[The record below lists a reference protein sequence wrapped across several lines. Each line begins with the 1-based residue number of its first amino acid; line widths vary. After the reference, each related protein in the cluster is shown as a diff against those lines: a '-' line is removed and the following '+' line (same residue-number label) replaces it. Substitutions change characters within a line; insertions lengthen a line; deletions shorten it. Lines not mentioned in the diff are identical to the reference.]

1 MTQSTVSARPP
12 RASDRAGASPADRV
26 VSAMPYVLLGALLLV
41 VVRRVSVPVSNPDTF
56 FHLRYGHEF
65 LNGWA
70 LRHPGHVST
79 LGQRDWVPTQWAS
92 QVAMAAT
99 ESAFGLAGVVWLT
112 GLVVL
117 LTVLGVFLVAR
128 SHADPLPAV
137 VVTIAA
143 VIGTIGSM
151 SPRPQVVSYA
161 LILLCT
167 HLWLRTAQDLRP
179 RWWLVPLTW
188 AWAALHGMWPVGIVI
203 GVVAVIGI
211 SMDHGL
217 RTAEQRRRVLVLLAV
232 PALSLLA
239 AALTPVGP
247 RLYSAVLLVGGRAQ
261 FHDEWASTDFHDAPA
276 LVAAGLILVTL
287 VVWVRGGA
295 GQRPAWTPLLLLLL
309 ATAWSAY
316 SIRTVPVAVMVT
328 VPLVAGAL
336 QTLNRRRRAAPRRE
350 AWLVAGIGV
359 LAALALTATVPFT
372 AGKPASVPGWLDPA
386 LARLPAGTTVQTTD
400 QQAGY
405 FLWRHPALNPVIDGY
420 SDAYTTAHLQA
431 QLDLQQLHPGWDRTL
446 RKDEVDYAV
455 LPTKSPLAYALTHA
469 QRWRT
474 LHTSRDLV
482 MLEPPGKVSP

>member
-1 MTQSTVSARPP
+1 
-12 RASDRAGASPADRV
+12 
-26 VSAMPYVLLGALLLV
+26 MPYVLLGALMLV
-41 VVRRVSVPVSNPDTF
+41 VVRRVSVPVSNADTF

-65 LNGWA
+65 MNGWS

-92 QVAMAAT
+92 QLAMAAM
-99 ESAFGLAGVVWLT
+99 ESAFGLPGVVWIA

-128 SHADPLPAV
+128 RYADPLPAV

-143 VIGTIGSM
+143 VIGTFGSM
-151 SPRPQVVSYA
+151 TPRPQVVSYG

-188 AWAALHGMWPVGIVI
+188 VWAALHGMWPVGIVI

-211 SMDHGL
+211 SLDQGL
-217 RTAEQRRRVLVLLAV
+217 RTTAQRRRVLVLLAV
-232 PALSLLA
+232 PVLSLLA
-239 AALTPVGP
+239 AAITPVGP
-247 RLYSAVLLVGGRAQ
+247 RLYSAVFLVGGRAE
-261 FHDEWASTDFHDAPA
+261 FHNEWAPTDFHDVQAV
-276 LVAAGLILVTL
+276 VAAGLILLTF
-287 VVWVRGGA
+287 VVWLRGA

-328 VPLVAGAL
+328 VPLVARAL

-350 AWLVAGIGV
+350 AWLVAGIGAV
-359 LAALALTATVPFT
+359 AALALTATVPLT
-372 AGKPASVPGWLDPA
+372 AGEPASVPGWLEPA
-386 LARLPAGTTVQTTD
+386 LDRLPDGTTVQTTD
-400 QQAGY
+400 QQGGY
-405 FLWRHPALNPVIDGY
+405 FLWRHPELNPVIDGY
-420 SDAYTTAHLQA
+420 SDAYTTAHLQE
-431 QLDLQQLHPGWDRTL
+431 QLDLQRLHPGWDRTL
-446 RKDEVDYAV
+446 RKDKVDYAV
-455 LPTKSPLAYALTHA
+455 LPTKSPLAYALIHGEG
-469 QRWRT
+469 WRT

-482 MLEPPGKVSP
+482 MLEAPGKVGP